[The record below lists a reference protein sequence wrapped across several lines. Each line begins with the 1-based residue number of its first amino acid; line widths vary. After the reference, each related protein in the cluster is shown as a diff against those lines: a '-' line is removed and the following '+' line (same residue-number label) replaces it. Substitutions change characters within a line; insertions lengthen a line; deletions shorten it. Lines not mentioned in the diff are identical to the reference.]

1 MEDDDD
7 EIGDKRMLNK
17 MKDKKRHRSAPKK
30 ETLECSKESF
40 KKMKDEIDELRRNEV
55 ERAVELEDLRR
66 KIENRGAE
74 RSMNEVE
81 YALNFDKNAYLE
93 RGFIESAKWIKNVL
107 AKTMLEE
114 MSRKEF
120 KHKFESLMIEK
131 KYSTHIGM
139 RSCARFNRGE
149 ECNLGRWHTTHK
161 PGSLWTAKHQ
171 AHQQKGQE
179 HEQERRNEMRLHV
192 CTLCLETLGAAFG
205 HSVLNCPWILKKN
218 WVIMN

>member
-1 MEDDDD
+1 MEDDND

-120 KHKFESLMIEK
+120 RHKFESLMIEK
-131 KYSTHIGM
+131 NTQRTLACVVVRGSTEGKNAIWAGGTRLTSRDLYGLLSIKHI
-139 RSCARFNRGE
+139 NR
-149 ECNLGRWHTTHK
+149 
-161 PGSLWTAKHQ
+161 
-171 AHQQKGQE
+171 KGKNMNKKE
-179 HEQERRNEMRLHV
+179 EMRCVFTSARYAWRH
-192 CTLCLETLGAAFG
+192 LEPPLDTAFSIVRG
-205 HSVLNCPWILKKN
+205 YLRRIGS
-218 WVIMN
+218 